1 MLLYW
6 FNSDERHIALSRNS
20 KVSTITIH
28 GLHSV
33 EALLRHA
40 PERVLQL
47 FLQQE
52 RDDKRLQNIELLAQ
66 QHGIKI
72 QRLPRQRLD
81 RMQGENV
88 HQGIIAEI
96 RPSAVLNETAL
107 EEIIRLTDKPLLLV
121 LDNVQDPHNLGACMR
136 TAEAVG
142 VNAVIVPRDK
152 SAGLSAT
159 VRKVAC
165 GAAELLPLI
174 QVVNLSRTLKN
185 IQEQGV
191 WVIGA
196 AGEASESVYQVD
208 LNRPLAL
215 ALGAE
220 GSGLRRLTAE
230 QCDKLVHIPMY
241 GNIESLNVSVAAGV
255 LLYEAIRQRHSSS

>member
-20 KVSTITIH
+20 KVLTITIH

-33 EALLRHA
+33 QALLNHA

-47 FLQQE
+47 SLQQE
-52 RDDKRLQNIELLAQ
+52 RDDKRLQNIELLAE

-81 RMQGENV
+81 QMQGESV
-88 HQGIIAEI
+88 HQGVIAEI
-96 RPSAVLNETAL
+96 RPSAVLDEAAL
-107 EEIIRLTDKPLLLV
+107 EKIIQSIDKPLLLV

-136 TAEAVG
+136 TAEAAG
-142 VNAVIVPRDK
+142 VNAVIAPRDK

-165 GAAELLPLI
+165 GAAELLPFI
-174 QVVNLSRTLKN
+174 QVVNLSRALKQ
-185 IQEQGV
+185 IQEHGV

-196 AGEASESVYQVD
+196 AGEAQNTIYQTD
-208 LNRPLAL
+208 LNRSLAL
-215 ALGAE
+215 VLGAE
-220 GSGLRRLTAE
+220 GSGLRRLTAQ
-230 QCDKLVHIPMY
+230 QCDMMVRIPML
-241 GNIESLNVSVAAGV
+241 GHIESLNVSVATGV
-255 LLYEAIRQRHSSS
+255 FLYEAIRQRGQIL

>member
-1 MLLYW
+1 M
-6 FNSDERHIALSRNS
+6 
-20 KVSTITIH
+20 
-28 GLHSV
+28 HSV

-47 FLQQE
+47 SLQRE
-52 RDDKRLQNIELLAQ
+52 RDDKRLRNVELLAQ

-96 RPSAVLNETAL
+96 RPSAALNETAL
-107 EEIIRLTDKPLLLV
+107 EEIIGLADKPLLLV

-136 TAEAVG
+136 TAEAAG
-142 VNAVIVPRDK
+142 VNAIIVPRDK

-185 IQEQGV
+185 MQEQGI

-196 AGEASESVYQVD
+196 AGEAGESVYQVD

-241 GNIESLNVSVAAGV
+241 GSIESLNVSVAAGV
-255 LLYEAIRQRHSSS
+255 LLYEAVRQRHSFP